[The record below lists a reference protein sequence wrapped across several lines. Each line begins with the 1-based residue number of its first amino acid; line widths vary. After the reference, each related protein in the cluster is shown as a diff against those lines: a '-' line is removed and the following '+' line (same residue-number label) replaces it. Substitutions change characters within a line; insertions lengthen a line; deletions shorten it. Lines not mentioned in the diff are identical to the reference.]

1 MTSPPEKIA
10 LAWEEIGLI
19 YEGLAFASRPLRAL
33 THDINEHHDL
43 GPRGSWILLMISS
56 GTLHPLDIA
65 TILKIGR
72 SLVTAELV
80 RLERAGLLVMRKAQR
95 DHRRT
100 ELTLSTQGQDVCTH
114 LRLAMTRMI
123 QERWAHYSPQEI
135 RLCLRMLQDF
145 RREPPQP

>member
-1 MTSPPEKIA
+1 MTSPPEKMA

-33 THDINEHHDL
+33 THDINERHDL

-65 TILKIGR
+65 ATLQIGR

-80 RLERAGLLVMRKAQR
+80 RLEKAGLLVMRKAAR
-95 DHRRT
+95 DQRRT
-100 ELTLSTQGQDVCTH
+100 ELTLSAQGQEICTH
-114 LRLAMTRMI
+114 LRLAMAGMI
-123 QERWAHYSPQEI
+123 QERWARYSPQEI
-135 RLCLRMLQDF
+135 RLCIKMLQDI
-145 RREPPQP
+145 RREPRL